1 MGRTEVER
9 EGLMPPLFLVA
20 VLWIAGLLVAH
31 HWLVPTGVDS
41 TSLAVLAPILLA
53 ASLLLRR
60 DRMLVMICACALAC
74 ILGALRY
81 EAHVPKPDDPSLAAH
96 YIDQGWSTLEG
107 VVSEYPEVSDRWTR
121 LTLNAE
127 RIELDGQVHEVRGKV
142 LVRAPRFPEY
152 HYGDRLRVS
161 GWLQTPPVFEDFSYR
176 EYLARRG
183 IHVLIQQPYIERTAS
198 GQGKPFRTAMY
209 ATKDHA
215 RDVIARLL
223 PDPEASLLQG
233 ILLGIKTAIPD
244 ALYGDFNATGTSHI
258 IVISGA
264 NLLIVAALFSRS
276 FGRLLGKRRAY
287 WFTMAGLV
295 LYVLL
300 VGADPVV
307 TRAGVMAGLFV
318 TARHLGRQS
327 TAYVSLLAS
336 AVFLTLINPLALWG
350 VGFQLSF
357 AATLGLILFTAPIE
371 GLFERGLT
379 RFVSREQAQKGIRYL
394 NDVLI
399 VTLAAMILVIPLVIY
414 HFGRLSLV
422 APIANLLILPVQ
434 APIMITGGV
443 ATLTG
448 LIPFLEPVARVIA
461 WVPWLCLA
469 YTSWVVSIM
478 AAWPFASIQI
488 GHTSAGWLLAYYV
501 LLLGIAWTVSHR
513 EGSASR
519 LWTWATSRASSKVI
533 LGLSLAAA
541 ILSWLA
547 VLQLPD
553 GRLHVAF
560 LDVGQGDAILVTTP
574 QGQQILIDGGPNPTA
589 LTSALGK
596 QMPFWDRSIDLL
608 LMTHPD
614 GDHTTGLTAVLSRY
628 TVGQWLDSGCVDND
642 PTYIECQRLLQA
654 TMVPRHSVRAGDQVE
669 LGEGLVLEV
678 LHPPSEL
685 MTGTPSDSNNNS
697 VVLRLVWKEAS
708 VLLTGDLEAEGEQL
722 LLRSSQPLNAN
733 VLKIGHHGSAG
744 ASTPQFL
751 SAVSP
756 DLAVISVGAD
766 NDFGH
771 PDQAVLERL
780 AHQSNLTILRTDEQ
794 GTVEF
799 TTDGHHLWVRT
810 ER

>member
-1 MGRTEVER
+1 
-9 EGLMPPLFLVA
+9 MPPLFLVS
-20 VLWIAGLLVAH
+20 VLWLAGLLVAH
-31 HWLVPTGVDS
+31 HWLVSTGLDS
-41 TSLAVLAPILLA
+41 RSLAVLAPLLLA

-60 DRMLVMICACALAC
+60 SRMLAMICACTLAC

-81 EAHVPKPDDPSLAAH
+81 EAHVPNPDDPTRVAH

-107 VVSEYPEVSDRWTR
+107 VVSEYPEVGDPWTR

-127 RIELDGQVHEVRGKV
+127 RIELDGQVHEVSGRV
-142 LVRAPRFPEY
+142 LLRAPPFPEY
-152 HYGDRLRVS
+152 NYGDRLRVS
-161 GWLQTPPVFEDFSYR
+161 GWLQAPPVFESFSYR

-183 IHVLIQQPYIERTAS
+183 IHVLIQQPNIERTAS
-198 GQGKPFRTAMY
+198 GQGNPFRTALY
-209 ATKDHA
+209 ATKDQA
-215 RDVIARLL
+215 RNVIARLL

-244 ALYGDFNATGTSHI
+244 DLYDDFNATGTSHI

-264 NLLIVAALFSRS
+264 NLLIIAALFSRS
-276 FGRLLGKRRAY
+276 FGRLFGKRRAY
-287 WFTMAGLV
+287 WFTMIGLV
-295 LYVLL
+295 LYVML

-336 AVFLTLINPLALWG
+336 AMLLTLINPLTLWN

-357 AATLGLILFTAPIE
+357 AATLGLILFTPPIE

-379 RFVSREQAQKGIRYL
+379 RYVSPAQAQKGMRYL
-394 NDVLI
+394 NDFLI

-469 YTSWVVSIM
+469 YTKWVVNLM
-478 AAWPFASIQI
+478 AAWPAASIQI
-488 GHTSAGWLLAYYV
+488 GHTSAGWLLAYYI

-519 LWTWATSRASSKVI
+519 LWTRATSRASWKVM

-553 GRLHVAF
+553 GQLHVAF
-560 LDVGQGDAILVTTP
+560 LDVGQGDAILVTAP
-574 QGQQILIDGGPNPTA
+574 QGQQVLIDGGPSQTA

-608 LMTHPD
+608 FMTHPD
-614 GDHTTGLTAVLSRY
+614 GDHTTGLTAVLNRY
-628 TVGQWLDSGCVDND
+628 KVGQWLDSGCVDND
-642 PTYIECQRLLQA
+642 PVYLECQRLLQA
-654 TMVPRHSVRAGDQVE
+654 KTVPRHAVRAGDQVE
-669 LGEGLVLEV
+669 LGDGLVLEV

-685 MTGTPSDSNNNS
+685 ISGTPSDSNNNS
-697 VVLRLVWKEAS
+697 VVVRLVWKEAS

-722 LLRSSQPLNAN
+722 LLGSGQPLNAN
-733 VLKIGHHGSAG
+733 VLKVGHHGSAG

-756 DLAVISVGAD
+756 GLAVISVGVD

-771 PDQAVLERL
+771 PDQAVLEHL
-780 AHQSNLTILRTDEQ
+780 AHQGNLTILRTDEQ
-794 GTVEF
+794 GTIEI
-799 TTDGHHLWVRT
+799 TTDGFRFWVRT